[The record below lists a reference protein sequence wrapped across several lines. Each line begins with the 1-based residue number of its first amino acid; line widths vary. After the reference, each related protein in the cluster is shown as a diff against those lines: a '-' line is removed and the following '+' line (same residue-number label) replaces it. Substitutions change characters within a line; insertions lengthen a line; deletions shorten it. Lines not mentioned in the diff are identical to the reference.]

1 MENQWYENN
10 NSGPDWYAR
19 SETAPAAPAPGT
31 RKKRKRPGAG
41 MTALLILFCAL
52 VLIAVSSILFGAK
65 SAPTE
70 AELPEEPFSGE
81 DFASDFR
88 EFFKQYYTPFEESKE
103 CTIPRVPRYTGG
115 ELPLQAPGE
124 TALPLRELYEKCA
137 PSVVAIT
144 AFVDQ
149 DNDDS
154 YFWGSGIVMSRDGYV
169 LTNAHVIEGSCR
181 ARVTLWD
188 DREYDA
194 LLVGYDHRSDVAVL
208 KIDARDL
215 SPAEFCTTDALGV
228 GDSVVAIGNP
238 LGKEFRSTMTEGI
251 ISGIDRDISSNGTT
265 MTLLQTS
272 APINEGNSGGPLF
285 NLAGQVI
292 GITNM
297 KMSANYVGS
306 VTIEGVGFAIPS
318 PTVKTMADSILQCGE
333 VLGRPALG
341 ITVGAIPAAAK
352 TEYDLPDGL
361 YISAVSPGSDC
372 EAKGLQSGDILL
384 AMNGEPLSTTDQIT
398 EVIKNLNVGDTV
410 DFTVW
415 REKNGEHTTFDI
427 TVALVDVNDVY

>member
-1 MENQWYENN
+1 MENQWYKSNQTDP
-10 NSGPDWYAR
+10 GWYG
-19 SETAPAAPAPGT
+19 SPAAGSIPGAKG
-31 RKKRKRPGAG
+31 KKRRPRAG
-41 MTALLILFCAL
+41 ITALLILFCAL
-52 VLIAVSSILFGAK
+52 LLIAVTSILFGARGAK
-65 SAPTE
+65 
-70 AELPEEPFSGE
+70 AEPESGEDVFSGE

-88 EFFKQYYTPFEESKE
+88 EFFEQYYTPYEEAKG
-103 CTIPRVPRYTGG
+103 CAIPRVESFPNRQLT
-115 ELPLQAPGE
+115 LQSPGE
-124 TALPLRELYEKCA
+124 TDLPFRELYEKCV

-144 AFVDQ
+144 AFVEE

-154 YFWGSGIVMSRDGYV
+154 YFWGSGIVMSRDGFII
-169 LTNAHVIEGSCR
+169 TNAHVIEGSCR

-188 DREYDA
+188 DREFDA
-194 LLVGYDHRSDVAVL
+194 LLVGYDSRSDVAVL
-208 KIDARDL
+208 KIGAAGL
-215 SPAEFCTTDALGV
+215 TPAEFCTTEGLAV

-251 ISGIDRDISSNGTT
+251 ISGIDRDISYNGTT

-285 NLAGQVI
+285 NLCGQVI

-306 VTIEGVGFAIPS
+306 VSIEGVGFAIPS
-318 PTVKTMADSILQCGE
+318 PTVKTMADSILSCGE

-352 TEYDLPDGL
+352 TEYELPDGL
-361 YISAVSPGSDC
+361 YVSAVSPGSDC
-372 EAKGLQSGDILL
+372 EAKGIQAGDILL
-384 AMNGEPLSTTDQIT
+384 AMNGEPLSSTDQIT
-398 EVIKNLNVGDTV
+398 GTIKDMAIGDTLT
-410 DFTVW
+410 FTIW
-415 REKNGEHTTFDI
+415 REENGEHTTFDV